1 MRRSSELSATTGA
14 RLETDSDLLNVTCDD
29 TVFHDTGARIGWPS
43 LRREEFCIDDDD
55 ISKEKGS
62 RNESKCFGDSP
73 FFAET
78 IADLVS
84 VVDVERA
91 CSTVVA
97 VNVLH

>member
-1 MRRSSELSATTGA
+1 LAGGFGKAGVESCRIIHSQVLSAAKSKVGKCA
-14 RLETDSDLLNVTCDD
+14 ELNELYVD
-29 TVFHDTGARIGWPS
+29 PS